1 MTASASVR
9 TDTVVTL
16 TAPAIP
22 VVNLPRIAAD
32 VAGLREYGRWFV
44 STWPLWIAQ
53 SYWEI
58 ISRVAM

>member
-44 STWPLWIAQ
+44 S
-53 SYWEI
+53 YWEI

>member
-1 MTASASVR
+1 MLWSSHRADRAMTASASVR

-44 STWPLWIAQ
+44 STWRGPTP
-53 SYWEI
+53 
-58 ISRVAM
+58 